1 MSGQDTA
8 PPSLAGWLFRHKVIE
23 TDFSEI
29 WLAEDVGLER
39 VVAFKIFAPKADENG
54 VIPPFHVDEWRRR
67 FVQEARLLAR
77 FDHPNIIPVVALTRL
92 DDGRP
97 AMVMQ
102 YMTASLLREIGA
114 DQFRPEEVESLAA
127 EYRPRAIAPVRAQR
141 ILLEVL
147 SALIAVHARGIVHRD
162 VKPRNLLLCS
172 GPGSRIKL
180 SDFGMAKMSDEPPA
194 AKAIW
199 IGTRDYIS
207 PEQYADATLVTDRAD
222 IFSLGVIGIRMVTGH
237 FPDQERLRAVAG
249 LPEAFAEL
257 LRQALAFRPEQRP
270 SAVEMATRLAAI
282 RF

>member
-39 VVAFKIFAPKADENG
+39 VVAFKIFAPKADQSG

-67 FVQEARLLAR
+67 FIQEARLLAR
-77 FDHPNIIPVVALTRL
+77 FDHPHIIPVVALTQL
-92 DDGRP
+92 NDGRP
-97 AMVMQ
+97 CMAMQ
-102 YMTASLLREIGA
+102 YMAASLLREIGA
-114 DQFRPEEVESLAA
+114 DLFKPEEREALAV
-127 EYRPRAIAPVRAQR
+127 EYRPRAIAPVRARR

-147 SALIAVHARGIVHRD
+147 SALIAVHDRGIVHRD
-162 VKPRNLLLCS
+162 LKPRNILLAG

-180 SDFGMAKMSDEPPA
+180 GDFGMARMPDESQSP
-194 AKAIW
+194 KAIW

-207 PEQYADATLVTDRAD
+207 PEQYANATLVTDRAD
-222 IFSLGVIGIRMVTGH
+222 IFSLGVIGIRMVTGY

-249 LPEAFAEL
+249 LPEAFADL
-257 LRQALAFRPEQRP
+257 LRQALAYRPDQRP
-270 SAVEMATRLAAI
+270 SAAEMATRLAAI
-282 RF
+282 RL